1 MSENCRAVLRSE
13 VRSLAIHLGWVV
25 LSKNIE
31 QLFIAHLCW
40 IERHLHDFCVS
51 GLVGAHIFVGGI
63 RCFLRR
69 CSPRPCQSLR
79 DLLECR
85 FTPQKQPAPR
95 VRNLWHDFPS

>member
-1 MSENCRAVLRSE
+1 
-13 VRSLAIHLGWVV
+13 
-25 LSKNIE
+25 
-31 QLFIAHLCW
+31 
-40 IERHLHDFCVS
+40 VS